1 MIREIVIVSGK
12 GGTGKTSLAA
22 AFAALAKN
30 GILCDADV
38 DAADLHLL
46 MQPEVKKRTDFMG
59 GSKAVINPDLCTGC
73 GTCRTLCRFDAISDR
88 YEVDPIRCEGCGV
101 CVDFCPEQAIDF
113 PVQRCG
119 EWYISATRF
128 GPMVHARLG
137 IAEENSGRLVSL
149 VRKETR
155 QLAEERGLELIL
167 TDGPPGI
174 GCPVIAAIGGATA
187 LVIVVEPTVSG
198 IHDMERVVDLA
209 AHFRVPGMVI
219 VNKYDLN
226 VEMTETIEQLAVQRN
241 LVVLGRV
248 PFDPVFTRSMV
259 QGQTL
264 FEYGEETPTRQVVR
278 DIWAKIISSPSMNPL
293 GSWISKQPFND
304 DGEGFMVRVAI
315 PSEGNGGLDGR
326 RAGHFGHCDVFTCID
341 VEDGQI
347 QAVHILPNQEHV
359 QGGCMVPVNLL
370 AQAGVNALVV
380 GGIGMRP
387 LMGFRQVG
395 IEVYHDGER
404 PEIRP
409 VVEDF
414 LAGRLPRISD
424 DQVCGGGGH

>member
-12 GGTGKTSLAA
+12 GGTGKTSLTA

-30 GILCDADV
+30 SILCDADV

-46 MQPEVKKRTDFMG
+46 MQPEVKEQTDFMG
-59 GSKAVINPDLCTGC
+59 GSKAVIDPDLCTGC

-209 AHFRVPGMVI
+209 THFRVPGMVI

-293 GSWISKQPFND
+293 GIVDFK
-304 DGEGFMVRVAI
+304 
-315 PSEGNGGLDGR
+315 
-326 RAGHFGHCDVFTCID
+326 TT
-341 VEDGQI
+341 I
-347 QAVHILPNQEHV
+347 Q
-359 QGGCMVPVNLL
+359 
-370 AQAGVNALVV
+370 
-380 GGIGMRP
+380 
-387 LMGFRQVG
+387 
-395 IEVYHDGER
+395 
-404 PEIRP
+404 
-409 VVEDF
+409 
-414 LAGRLPRISD
+414 
-424 DQVCGGGGH
+424 